1 MPVQS
6 VEHVQLLDDPSGR
19 IRASRVVSPQAGPQV
34 NPFALALRG
43 WAVGA
48 TVPVRRVELVH
59 GSSEVAVLPLSR
71 PSLEVAREVGD
82 GLSSIGRAAFR
93 SRLLALRG
101 LRKAGW
107 MGMTEADAAR
117 RLLHPD
123 VLFNGFDA
131 TVPLLG
137 LPEACTLR
145 LQARL
150 DDGAAVPLA
159 DVRIRRPALSSGGY
173 APRYRPLMVTSI
185 GRSGSTWFQHV
196 ISQHPQVAAYRAA
209 GYEVTVAQQLARTAI
224 GATAASP
231 YTESFFAKKGFR
243 ELIQA
248 PAQDGAAPPVDD
260 LVKIV
265 GEGVEDLV
273 RQAMRSIDRFY
284 ALADSIDGRQSAGE
298 DGVPRYFTEKNLRPE
313 WFFWEAYPAAK
324 EVFLVRDF
332 RDVVVSS
339 LAANAKWGKRF
350 FGRGAVTSDREWIA
364 HRADMARP
372 WILEPWRQRADRAF
386 LVRYEELILQPERTL
401 KGVLDY
407 LELDSDPTVVRR
419 MLESATHGQDRGT
432 RERHMTAGDPV
443 ASIGRWKK
451 DLAPG
456 LREAC
461 EEAFA
466 EFFDAFGAPDAPD
479 ASAPSPRAA
488 GAAR

>member
-6 VEHVQLLDDPSGR
+6 VQHVQLLHDPSGR
-19 IRASRVVSPQAGPQV
+19 IRASRVVAPLVGPQV

-48 TVPVRRVELVH
+48 SVPVRQVELVH
-59 GSSEVAVLPLSR
+59 GSSQVAVLPLSR
-71 PSLEVAREVGD
+71 PSLEVAREVGE
-82 GLSSIGRAAFR
+82 GLSSIARAAFR

-107 MGMTEADAAR
+107 MGMAEPPAAR

-123 VLFNGFDA
+123 VLFSGFDA

-137 LPEACTLR
+137 LPESCTLR

-159 DVRIRRPALSSGGY
+159 ELRIRRPALSSGGY

-196 ISQHPQVAAYRAA
+196 VSQHPWIAAYRAA

-248 PAQDGAAPPVDD
+248 PAEAGAPPPVDD

-265 GEGVEDLV
+265 GAGVEDLV
-273 RQAMRSIDRFY
+273 EQALRSIDRFY
-284 ALADSIDGRQSAGE
+284 ALADSLDGRDSAA
-298 DGVPRYFTEKNLRPE
+298 DDASPRYFTEKNLRPE
-313 WFFWEAYPAAK
+313 WFFWEAYPAAR

-350 FGRGAVTSDREWIA
+350 FGRGAVTSDREWIS

-372 WILEPWRQRADRAF
+372 WILEPWRQRRDRAF
-386 LVRYEELILQPERTL
+386 LVRYEELILQPEQTL

-407 LELDSDPTVVRR
+407 LELDSEPAVIRR
-419 MLESATHGQDRGT
+419 MLESAASGQDRGS

-451 DLAPG
+451 DLAPE

-466 EFFDAFGAPDAPD
+466 EFFAAFETPGTPGPASRSPAPP
-479 ASAPSPRAA
+479 P
-488 GAAR
+488 G